1 MMRTLMS
8 GEKKLEEFL
17 QTIDEWVACKG
28 LPKVEQKEDIEAI
41 LNMRSQEISQ
51 LSAKEC
57 LAFAYEL
64 YAYSDYLESV
74 KSKEKIAL
82 DWADSSIWYII
93 SKSLDNYGTTYTKWE
108 QKYYSAVKENP
119 LAYEILRIKK
129 HAEARLSTVDGKAS
143 KVLRMADTLSNLSKT
158 R

>member
-1 MMRTLMS
+1 MRTLMS
-8 GEKKLEEFL
+8 GEQKLEEFL
-17 QTIDEWVACKG
+17 QTIDDWIACKG
-28 LPKVEQKEDIEAI
+28 LPKIDQKEDIEAI
-41 LNMRSQEISQ
+41 LNMRSQEISH

-57 LAFAYEL
+57 LAYAFEL
-64 YAYSDYLESV
+64 YAYADYLESV

-93 SKSLDNYGTTYTKWE
+93 SKSLDDYGNGYTKWE
-108 QKYYSAVKENP
+108 QKYYSAIKENP
-119 LAYEILRIKK
+119 LASDILRIKK
-129 HAEARLSTVDGKAS
+129 HAEARLSVIDGKSS

>member
-1 MMRTLMS
+1 MRMLMS
-8 GEKKLEEFL
+8 GEKRLEEFL
-17 QTIDEWVACKG
+17 QTIDDWITCKG

-41 LNMRSQEISQ
+41 LNMRSQDISQ

-64 YAYSDYLESV
+64 YAYADYLESI

-82 DWADSSIWYII
+82 DWAESSIWYII
-93 SKSLDNYGTTYTKWE
+93 SKSLDNYGTSYTKWE
-108 QKYYSAVKENP
+108 QKYYHAVQENP
-119 LAYEILRIKK
+119 LASDILKIKI
-129 HAEARLSTVDGKAS
+129 HAESRLATVEGKAS

>member
-1 MMRTLMS
+1 MS
-8 GEKKLEEFL
+8 GEQKLEEFL
-17 QTIDEWVACKG
+17 QTIDGWIACKG
-28 LPKVEQKEDIEAI
+28 LPKIDQKEDIEAI

-57 LAFAYEL
+57 LAYAYEL
-64 YAYSDYLESV
+64 YAYADYLESV

-93 SKSLDNYGTTYTKWE
+93 SKSLDDYGNGYTKWE
-108 QKYYSAVKENP
+108 QKYYSAIKENP
-119 LAYEILRIKK
+119 LASDILRIKK
-129 HAEARLSTVDGKAS
+129 HAEARLSVIDGKSS